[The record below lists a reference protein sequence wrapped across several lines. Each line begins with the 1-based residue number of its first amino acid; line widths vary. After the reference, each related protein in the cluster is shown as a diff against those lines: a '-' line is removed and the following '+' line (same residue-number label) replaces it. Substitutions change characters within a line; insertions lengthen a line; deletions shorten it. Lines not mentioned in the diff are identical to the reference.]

1 MSTSEPKAFEAQ
13 GLGRVSARGASVD
26 ASKKAQSRRQEI
38 LKADP
43 YFPHT
48 VWRAVVTW
56 LLYFFV
62 FLGFAALLTL
72 IVPDREFGWYYAAY
86 TAAFA
91 TVGTVIQILN
101 RKARVRMLENS
112 GQISRP
118 HEPRANPGIS

>member
-1 MSTSEPKAFEAQ
+1 MSTSEPNAFDTRHGGQ
-13 GLGRVSARGASVD
+13 GSAKGAPVGAS
-26 ASKKAQSRRQEI
+26 AESLSRRQQI
-38 LKADP
+38 LRADP
-43 YFPHT
+43 YYPHT
-48 VWRAVVTW
+48 ASRAVVTW
-56 LLYFFV
+56 LPHFFITLA
-62 FLGFAALLTL
+62 FSALLTL

>member
-1 MSTSEPKAFEAQ
+1 
-13 GLGRVSARGASVD
+13 
-26 ASKKAQSRRQEI
+26 
-38 LKADP
+38 
-43 YFPHT
+43 
-48 VWRAVVTW
+48 VTW

>member
-13 GLGRVSARGASVD
+13 DLGRDSARGASVD

-43 YFPHT
+43 YYPHT
-48 VWRAVVTW
+48 AWRTVVTW

-72 IVPDREFGWYYAAY
+72 IVPDREFGWYYVAC
-86 TAAFA
+86 TAVFA
-91 TVGTVIQILN
+91 TGGTVVQIMS
-101 RKARVRMLENS
+101 RKARVRMLENTD
-112 GQISRP
+112 QISRP
-118 HEPRANPGIS
+118 HETRGNPQIN

>member
-1 MSTSEPKAFEAQ
+1 MSTSEPNAFDTRHGGQ
-13 GLGRVSARGASVD
+13 GSAKGAPVGAS
-26 ASKKAQSRRQEI
+26 AESLSRRQQI
-38 LKADP
+38 LRADP
-43 YFPHT
+43 YYPHT
-48 VWRAVVTW
+48 AWRAVVTW

-72 IVPDREFGWYYAAY
+72 IVPDREFGCYYAAY

-91 TVGTVIQILN
+91 TLSTVIQILN

>member
-1 MSTSEPKAFEAQ
+1 MSTSEPNAFEERYGGQ
-13 GLGRVSARGASVD
+13 GSAKGAPAGASGEP
-26 ASKKAQSRRQEI
+26 QSRRQEI
-38 LKADP
+38 MRADP

-48 VWRAVVTW
+48 AWRAVVTW

-62 FLGFAALLTL
+62 FMGFAALLTL

>member
-1 MSTSEPKAFEAQ
+1 MSTSEPNAFDARHGGQ
-13 GLGRVSARGASVD
+13 RSAKGAPVGASGE
-26 ASKKAQSRRQEI
+26 SLSRRQQI
-38 LKADP
+38 LRADP

-48 VWRAVVTW
+48 AWRAVVTW

-86 TAAFA
+86 TAVFA

-101 RKARVRMLENS
+101 RKARVRMLENTD
-112 GQISRP
+112 QISRS
-118 HEPRANPGIS
+118 HETRGNPQIG